1 MIKKIKKY
9 RDLPFELHTKYKTK
23 LATGEEFI
31 IENIVFKKDSDKIL
45 RFDGYWVDH
54 MHVGIC
60 PLNPDRLYPTQVED
74 GEIEICEN
82 CGEPIHGET
91 I

>member
-9 RDLPFELHTKYKTK
+9 KDLPFETQRKYKTK
-23 LATGEEFI
+23 LATGEEFFLVNVVWKN
-31 IENIVFKKDSDKIL
+31 ERIL
-45 RFDGYWVDH
+45 WFEGYWADH

-60 PLNPDRLYPTQVED
+60 PLGPDRLIPDQVED

-82 CGEPIHGET
+82 CGEPIHGEH